1 VSGPVFVDTDVVLDL
16 LARREPFY
24 PAVARFFSLVER
36 KELTA
41 CVSALTFANLFY
53 LLRKELGA
61 PKAVEVLRKL
71 RRLVTVLPVDD
82 SVIEHALAA
91 GFRDFEDAIQYHA
104 ALAGT
109 AACLITRNG
118 RDYPNPAIPILTA
131 EEFLAHLELIQ
142 SR

>member
-1 VSGPVFVDTDVVLDL
+1 LTGPVFVDTDVVLDL

-24 PAVARFFSLVER
+24 PAAARLFSLAER
-36 KELTA
+36 GELTA

-82 SVIEHALAA
+82 GVIERALAA
-91 GFRDFEDAIQYHA
+91 GFRDFEDAIQYHS
-104 ALAGT
+104 ALAGGAT
-109 AACLITRNG
+109 CLVTRNG
-118 RDYPNPAIPILTA
+118 RDYPDPEISVCTA
-131 EEFLAHLELIQ
+131 EELL
-142 SR
+142 SRP